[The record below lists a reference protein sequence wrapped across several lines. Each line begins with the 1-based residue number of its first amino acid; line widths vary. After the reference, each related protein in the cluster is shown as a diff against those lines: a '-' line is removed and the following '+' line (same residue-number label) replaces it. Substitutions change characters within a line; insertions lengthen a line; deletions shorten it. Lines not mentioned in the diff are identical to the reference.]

1 MTRSGPNGKV
11 ARDMAQK
18 PVDLFEGF
26 LRRQGLNVTQPR
38 RAVVEAVFALPA
50 HFEAADLWGALR
62 GTVSSAATVYRTLE
76 LLEQAG
82 LVRRVSFGEAH
93 AHYEHVLGREDHG
106 HLVCQGCG
114 RVVEFADPGLKKV
127 VTQAAERYGF
137 SLSETVVQGYGL
149 CPTCRAQGL

>member
-1 MTRSGPNGKV
+1 MSER
-11 ARDMAQK
+11 
-18 PVDLFEGF
+18 PVDLFEAF
-26 LRRQGLNVTQPR
+26 LRRRGLHVTQPR

-50 HFEAADLWGALR
+50 HFEAADLWAALR

-76 LLEQAG
+76 LLEEAG

-114 RVVEFADPGLKKV
+114 RVVEFSGPGLNKV
-127 VTQAAERYGF
+127 VTQAAERHGF
-137 SLSETVVQGYGL
+137 SLVEAVVQGYGV
-149 CPTCRAQGL
+149 CPTCRKQRL